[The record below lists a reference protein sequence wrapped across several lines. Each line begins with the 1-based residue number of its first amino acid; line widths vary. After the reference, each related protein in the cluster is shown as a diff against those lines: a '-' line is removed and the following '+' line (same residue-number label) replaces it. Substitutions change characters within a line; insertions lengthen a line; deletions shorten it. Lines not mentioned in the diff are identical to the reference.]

1 MRSIWKGAVTFG
13 LVNVPVRL
21 YGATEEHDL
30 GLHQVHDKDGGRIRY
45 QRKCEKCG
53 ETVDF
58 AHIDKA
64 FEDGGRMVLL
74 SKDDLESLP
83 VERSREI
90 EVLEFVP
97 SSSIDP
103 IRLDRSYFLEPDST
117 FPKAYVL
124 LREAL
129 AHTERTAVVRFS
141 LRQKSRLGALRV
153 YDKVLLL
160 QTLLWDDEV
169 RKVDFDVPDG
179 DVRISRQELAM
190 SAQLVESLSGEFDA
204 SQYADDYQVQL
215 RSLIEAKIE
224 RGDDVDT
231 AELFADAAAQDTG
244 GEVIDLMEAL
254 RRSVERAGGQAR
266 PAKRVASKRASTK
279 AATSKAPAAATGRPK
294 RTTSKAPAA
303 KAPPTKA
310 RATRQPT
317 TKAG

>member
-103 IRLDRSYFLEPDST
+103 IRLDRSYYLEPDST

-169 RKVDFDVPDG
+169 RTVDFDVPDG

-204 SQYADDYQVQL
+204 SQYTDDYQAQL

-231 AELFADAAAQDTG
+231 AELFADTAAPDTG

-254 RRSVERAGGQAR
+254 RRSVERAGGKAR
-266 PAKRVASKRASTK
+266 PAKRVAAKRTSTK
-279 AATSKAPAAATGRPK
+279 AATSKAPEAATEKPK
-294 RTTSKAPAA
+294 RTTSKATAA
-303 KAPPTKA
+303 KAPATKA
-310 RATRQPT
+310 RSTRQPT
-317 TKAG
+317 RKAG